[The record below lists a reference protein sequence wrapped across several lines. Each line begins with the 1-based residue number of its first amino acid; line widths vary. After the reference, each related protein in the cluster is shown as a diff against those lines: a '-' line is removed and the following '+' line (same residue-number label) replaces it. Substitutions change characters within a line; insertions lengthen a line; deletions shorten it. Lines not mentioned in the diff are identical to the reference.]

1 LLFSTE
7 GFPGMGIR
15 RRFIVPL
22 ELTLKLAL
30 ISFGLLATT
39 TVVYAVCVFC

>member
-7 GFPGMGIR
+7 GFPGTGIR